1 MAEKIEGLG
10 EVRDAL
16 VAVPIELRRKV
27 MVSLLRKA
35 AQPIVR
41 AAKANAPV
49 AKKATRRVVP
59 GLIRK
64 TIGVAR
70 SKIHNGAGG
79 VFGVFIK
86 PIKPAGVKR
95 ITRQARRAGAAG
107 PNFGDPYYYAFQE
120 AGFHAVGR
128 RKAGGSRQ
136 ARAERVKAS
145 GARFISGLKFMGRA
159 FESQRG
165 AAVGIFRTDVVEKII
180 ESFSK
185 RTKR

>member
-1 MAEKIEGLG
+1 MTEKIEGLG
-10 EVRDAL
+10 EVRAAL
-16 VAVPIELRRKV
+16 IGVPIDLRRKV
-27 MVSLLRKA
+27 MLSLLRKA

-70 SKIHNGAGG
+70 SKIHNGARG

-95 ITRQARRAGAAG
+95 IARQARRAGAAG
-107 PNFGDPYYYAFQE
+107 PNFGDPFYYAFQE

-128 RKAGGSRQ
+128 RKVGGGRR

-145 GARFISGLKFMGRA
+145 GALFIPGLKFMGRA
-159 FESQRG
+159 FESQRN
-165 AAVGIFRTDVVEKII
+165 AAVGIFRADVVEKIV
-180 ESFSK
+180 ESFNK
-185 RTKR
+185 RAKR